1 MPSAKL
7 TAKEGAKNVP
17 KIPFVRAA
25 HKLRQPAFQYNT
37 AVLGTAIQNFG
48 PNDIPSGGFLRSII
62 LAIQGFGGIA
72 GGGVLAAD
80 APWNILNSV
89 ELSDVSGQA
98 LVYGNLNGYDL
109 YLANRYGGYLHGG
122 IPDYVPAANLVAV
135 DNPAIFLR
143 IPVEIDHTDGY
154 GSLPNLNAAEPY
166 RVRLG
171 FNTAANVWAVAPDV
185 APAFAV
191 RAFSEDWSLP
201 SEVDGNGNPQST
213 TPPNMN
219 TTQYWS
225 KTILPLVAGANDL
238 RLTRMGNLLRN
249 IILIFRTA
257 AGARFAAP
265 LPVDMRMTW
274 DRYQLFNEDAIIRQM
289 IMAENCGHYGF
300 ANPDGVLAYQFT
312 EDGGAPA
319 NEKRNLWVP
328 TMQPTEI
335 RISFTAA
342 AGLAGGTLEVL
353 TNDVAAAG

>member
-1 MPSAKL
+1 MP
-7 TAKEGAKNVP
+7 TAKTAKTGASGPV
-17 KIPFVRAA
+17 IPFVRAA

-37 AVLGTAIQNFG
+37 AVLGAAIQNFG

-62 LAIQGFGGIA
+62 LALQGFGGVA
-72 GGGVLAAD
+72 GGGALAAD
-80 APWNILNSV
+80 APWNILSSV
-89 ELSDVSGQA
+89 ELADVNGQA

-109 YLANRYGGYLHGG
+109 YLANRFGSYLYGG
-122 IPDYVPAANLVAV
+122 IPDYVADANIIAI

-171 FNTAANVWAVAPDV
+171 FNTVGNVWAAPPGV
-185 APAFAV
+185 APAIGV

-201 SEVDGNGNPQST
+201 AEVDGNGNKQAT

-249 IILIFRTA
+249 IILTFRTA
-257 AGARFAAP
+257 AGARFGV
-265 LPVDMRMTW
+265 LPVDMRLTW
-274 DRYQLFNEDAIIRQM
+274 DRYQLFNEDAIIRRM
-289 IMAENCGHYGF
+289 IMGEVAGQYGY
-300 ANPDGVLAYQFT
+300 ALPMGVLAYSFT
-312 EDGGAPA
+312 EDGGAPSA
-319 NEKRNLWVP
+319 EKRNLWVP
-328 TMQPTEI
+328 TMQPTEL
-335 RISFTAA
+335 RFSFTAA
-342 AGLAGGTLEVL
+342 GGLAGGTLEVL